1 MRAAGRLP
9 FFLLAA
15 VIVSGTALPARAD
28 DAMPSVTRDGNGI
41 GDGDGTGYGDGD
53 GDGSGDGDGD
63 GSGDGD
69 GDGSGDGIGHGDG
82 DDAARPVSR
91 PSEVDPPRRIRRM
104 TPPPAPVKARTAP
117 AAAPRPSG
125 RDHLGMTAPA
135 TRRVATT
142 TPAPPPSPGQFVA
155 GAPGWHTVASGQ
167 TLFAIARSHGCSVA
181 ALQAENQLTGTLIR
195 PDQRLRIPTCEDG
208 RRVVPITVVAGQSRG
223 LPWNGRLSDGVQ
235 LPVGDGYHIRRPH
248 RAWGC
253 SHVVAHIERAIAAV
267 RARFPAV
274 HTLAIGDLS
283 VKKGGAITDHRS
295 HQSGRD
301 VDIGLYYTELPK
313 AYPRSFVV
321 ATDRILDRAATWA
334 LLHAFA
340 RTADEPTGVSA
351 IFLDYDVQGLLYE
364 WALENGVPAS
374 YVGKLFQYPHGAGAM
389 RGLVRHEPNH
399 ADHFHIRFRCPPG
412 DTHCG

>member
-9 FFLLAA
+9 FLLLAA
-15 VIVSGTALPARAD
+15 VIVMGTAPGARAET
-28 DAMPSVTRDGNGI
+28 PSVTRAGDAVLDEDSDDGA
-41 GDGDGTGYGDGD
+41 GDGWTVE
-53 GDGSGDGDGD
+53 GSGDGVEVEA
-63 GSGDGD
+63 
-69 GDGSGDGIGHGDG
+69 
-82 DDAARPVSR
+82 DDDARPVSR
-91 PSEVDPPRRIRRM
+91 PSEVDPRRIRRLRAA
-104 TPPPAPVKARTAP
+104 TPPPPP
-117 AAAPRPSG
+117 AAAPPAPRSPD
-125 RDHLGMTAPA
+125 REHLGIAPPVRAEKRIATATTATTAP
-135 TRRVATT
+135 RVTE
-142 TPAPPPSPGQFVA
+142 PPRFVA
-155 GAPGWHTVASGQ
+155 GAPSLHKVAMGQ

-181 ALQAENQLTGTLIR
+181 ALQAENGLSGSLIR
-195 PDQRLRIPTCEDG
+195 PDQTLRIPVCEDG

-223 LPWNGRLSDGVQ
+223 MPWNGRLSDGVQ
-235 LPVGDGYHIRRPH
+235 LPIGDGYHIRRPH

-253 SHVVAHIERAIAAV
+253 SHVVGHIERAIAAV

-321 ATDRILDRAATWA
+321 ATDQILDRAATWA

-374 YVGKLFQYPHGAGAM
+374 YVGKLFQYPHGVGAM